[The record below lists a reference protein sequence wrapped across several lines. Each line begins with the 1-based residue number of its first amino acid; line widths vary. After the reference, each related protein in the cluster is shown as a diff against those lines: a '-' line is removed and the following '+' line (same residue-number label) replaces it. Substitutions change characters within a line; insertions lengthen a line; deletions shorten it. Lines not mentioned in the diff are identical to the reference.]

1 MCAISLDARA
11 ASLDDIAEDI
21 LPASSTV
28 AVLLAVG
35 RLQDVLLQGF
45 LNTTTGL
52 GSHARIRA
60 NVGGIGISKD
70 AVVERVPQ
78 VIYLTLVDEKGGERM
93 GVSHT

>member
-1 MCAISLDARA
+1 MRAISLDARA
-11 ASLDDIAEDI
+11 TSLDDVAQDI

-28 AVLLAVG
+28 AVLFAIG

-45 LNTTTGL
+45 LDTTTGL
-52 GSHARIRA
+52 GSHTRIRA
-60 NVGGIGISKD
+60 NVGSIRISKD

-78 VIYLTLVDEKGGERM
+78 VIYLTLVDEKGGERI